1 MSLRVKL
8 SVRHQLYNTAKR
20 AFGLQ
25 NLGYKE
31 VSMCWKLNT
40 LFICLSFAVRTQL
53 VQPDPCRTS
62 SSNRFF
68 VLLLFCCRCF
78 SPEAPLNLHHFDV
91 ESRPCWGVECRSQ
104 GVGHLSHQC
113 MAGGGSS
120 GEGKEKWASYVP
132 QLIISALASYLQLA
146 RGLGSFLIKSQL
158 LYFTQDDLITFYVGV
173 LDCLIITTFW
183 PCSLPINSSEL
194 SPIDL

>member
-1 MSLRVKL
+1 MLKADLAGELNVGVRV
-8 SVRHQLYNTAKR
+8 
-20 AFGLQ
+20 
-25 NLGYKE
+25 
-31 VSMCWKLNT
+31 
-40 LFICLSFAVRTQL
+40 
-53 VQPDPCRTS
+53 
-62 SSNRFF
+62 
-68 VLLLFCCRCF
+68 
-78 SPEAPLNLHHFDV
+78 
-91 ESRPCWGVECRSQ
+91 WGIYPISAWQ
-104 GVGHLSHQC
+104 
-113 MAGGGSS
+113 GGGSS